1 VRRFENKEERNFST
15 RGRAFFLVNTKRT
28 RTEKNTTSTPLP
40 PPLFRNLIKLEEERG
55 FSDEGDDDH
64 QEETLEQQQQQEQDE
79 DEE

>member
-1 VRRFENKEERNFST
+1 LKTKRENFST
-15 RGRAFFLVNTKRT
+15 RGRAFWSTQKE
-28 RTEKNTTSTPLP
+28 RTEKNTTSTPL